1 MYVSTTVCQ
10 LEKIVRRCHFQR
22 LVMRNH
28 DAVMCVHGIQ
38 GKAGTV
44 SKEMSSIRV
53 QGNMKLLVSVVFES
67 GSNPSF

>member
-1 MYVSTTVCQ
+1 MS
-10 LEKIVRRCHFQR
+10 
-22 LVMRNH
+22 NH

-44 SKEMSSIRV
+44 GKEMSSVRV
-53 QGNMKLLVSVVFES
+53 QGNMKLWVLVVFES